1 MFRKAL
7 EICESHDRQI
17 GAAACYHGLGTV
29 YRSQDRLVEAE
40 QMFRKALECEEAID
54 RREGMAACYTS
65 LAVIHDH
72 QRNRDKANV
81 MRTSAG
87 CCASTIEPRRR
98 TAQGPLVYPNRR
110 SAENLDSTTNP
121 RRKHGNIPL

>member
-1 MFRKAL
+1 MAVAYGNLGAIHGRRHEHERAEGMFRKAL

-40 QMFRKALECEEAID
+40 QMFRKALECEEAMD
-54 RREGMAACYTS
+54 RREGMAACYTN
-65 LAVIHDH
+65 LAVIHDD

-81 MRTSAG
+81 MRTLGRAVGGGES
-87 CCASTIEPRRR
+87 E
-98 TAQGPLVYPNRR
+98 YPWGRLFPSR
-110 SAENLDSTTNP
+110 
-121 RRKHGNIPL
+121 I